1 MDNYSDL
8 EQNLVEIRSILAES
22 NKYLADPDMHI
33 SHAMEIIE
41 LLESGIMGKYDA
53 ITAAYK
59 IGFMDAKGNGR

>member
-1 MDNYSDL
+1 MNEY
-8 EQNLVEIRSILAES
+8 EQTLLQIRAMLAES
-22 NKYLADPDMHI
+22 NQYLADPDMHI

-59 IGFMDAKGNGR
+59 IGFLDAKGGGSDE